1 MRHARY
7 ARQMLIPRWDQ
18 ARLSES
24 HVLIVGSDALA
35 AAIAVGATALG
46 VGRVT
51 LLHDAVVACDQ
62 LDNFL
67 CVGATPGAPRVRVME
82 ASLRTLNPDVTVNS
96 IVAQLV
102 SDVQLMTLPRPHL
115 VIIANGDACDVEVCA
130 AYAHAQGIPLIIATA
145 NKSEGAC
152 AVWLPGRE
160 RTPCPDSIEDSRQSR
175 SRSPSFAALT
185 DTERTGNPSMAV
197 SCVIGGLALSETR
210 ACLLPFWSGEPLF
223 APPVLRYNAVHPQRF
238 LPAGQQTIDDT
249 TLHAPHSTP
258 TRPHPDLSGLSTRRS
273 THTPARH
280 LVLVGAGGLG
290 TWFGLAAV
298 ADSLTRLLTV
308 FDPDTIEEH
317 NLNRQILFTGSVGQ
331 PKATT
336 LAARLRSINSDVRA
350 TGVRGRIPP
359 KFISDH
365 RAEIDGVIAA
375 VDNFRTRALLQQEC
389 GENGLPLI
397 NGGSGALQAE
407 VAVFAPGQTACLN
420 CVMDLKR
427 LAQRESDQPT
437 SCAAAPEASTV
448 IANMIAG
455 GLMAAEVRNLL
466 TDPPNV
472 PRGVLAYDASAPPR
486 VGLRS
491 QRAPCRC
498 FDSGK

>member
-1 MRHARY
+1 
-7 ARQMLIPRWDQ
+7 MLIPRWDQ

-24 HVLIVGSDALA
+24 HLLIVGSDALA
-35 AAIAVGATALG
+35 AVIAVGATALG

-51 LLHDAVVACDQ
+51 LLHDAVVGREQSDH
-62 LDNFL
+62 FL
-67 CVGATPGAPRVRVME
+67 CDGATPGTPRVRVME
-82 ASLRTLNPDVTVNS
+82 TALRALNPDVTVS
-96 IVAQLV
+96 SVVAQLV
-102 SDVQLMTLPRPHL
+102 SDVQLMTLPRLHL
-115 VIIANGDACDVEVCA
+115 VIVANGDACDVAVCA
-130 AYAHAQGIPLIIATA
+130 AYAHAQNLPLIIASA
-145 NKSEGAC
+145 NTTEGAC
-152 AVWLPGRE
+152 AVWLPSRE
-160 RTPCPDSIEDSRQSR
+160 RTPC
-175 SRSPSFAALT
+175 RSPSLT
-185 DTERTGNPSMAV
+185 ETTDREQTGNPSMAV
-197 SCVIGGLALSETR
+197 SCVIGGLALSEAR

-223 APPVLRYNAVHPQRF
+223 APPMLRYNLAHPQRF
-238 LPAGQQTIDDT
+238 LPAGQETIDHT
-249 TLHAPHSTP
+249 TLHSP
-258 TRPHPDLSGLSTRRS
+258 RS
-273 THTPARH
+273 IPIRH

-308 FDPDTIEEH
+308 FDPDVIEEH
-317 NLNRQILFTGSVGQ
+317 NLNRQILFTGAVGQ

-336 LAARLRSINSDVRA
+336 LAARLRSINSDVRT
-350 TGVRGRIPP
+350 TGVGERIPP
-359 KFISDH
+359 EFISDH
-365 RAEIDGVIAA
+365 HAEIDGVIAA

-407 VAVFAPGQTACLN
+407 VAIYAPGQTACLN

-455 GLMAAEVRNLL
+455 GLMAAETRNLL

-472 PRGVLAYDASAPPR
+472 PRGVIAYDAFAPPR

-491 QRAPCRC
+491 KRSPCRC
-498 FDSGK
+498 FERSR